1 MRRRDF
7 ILFFGGTAAAWS
19 VTAARSFAQQQA
31 TPVIGF
37 INSGSP
43 DPYQHLVAGFRAGL
57 KEIGYIEGQ
66 NVLIEYRWAEGQY
79 DRLPGMVADLI
90 RRPVNV
96 IAAMTTPA
104 ALAAEASKTT
114 IPIIFDTAGDP
125 ISLGLVTS
133 MNRPGRNITGV
144 TQLGSELVAK
154 RLGLLRDLI
163 PKATLVGLLVNSA
176 DARTKSQ
183 IKDMQEAGRALGL
196 QIYVVNASSEREIKT
211 AFAKLAELRVGALI
225 VGTGEFFNTRT
236 EQIAAWT
243 AQQGLPTIYQAR
255 EFALAGGLV
264 SYGASRTDAYRQA
277 GMYVG
282 RVLKGEKPADLP
294 VLQSTKFELVINL
307 KTAKELGLT
316 IPSGIMAIADEVI
329 E

>member
-19 VTAARSFAQQQA
+19 VTAHRSFAQQQA

-66 NVLIEYRWAEGQY
+66 NGLMEYRWAEGQY

-104 ALAAEASKTT
+104 ALAAESSKTT
-114 IPIIFDTAGDP
+114 IPIVFDTAGDP

-154 RLGLLRDLI
+154 RLGLLRDLV

-307 KTAKELGLT
+307 KTAKALGLT